1 MKMFLTRLGN
11 NSKAVITGDLTQTD
25 LPYGQVSGLATAV
38 KIVGGIE
45 GISVHRFTARAV
57 VRHHLVQK
65 IIVAYDRYEK
75 EAAKKHAEHT
85 DERQKQRFKR
95 YGDTKQ

>member
-1 MKMFLTRLGN
+1 M
-11 NSKAVITGDLTQTD
+11 
-25 LPYGQVSGLATAV
+25 SGLSTAV
-38 KIVGGIE
+38 KIVGDIE
-45 GISVHRFTARAV
+45 GIAVHRFTDRDV

-75 EAAKKHAEHT
+75 EAARRHAEHS
-85 DERQKQRFKR
+85 DEKQKFRYKK